1 MLSHSTLCVV
11 LQHPHSSNGVLYG
24 QWKTS
29 DRNSDRNYNSRYLSD
44 LHHETKKIQT
54 LEQFLIF
61 SILKQITVRT
71 STNPEA
77 GWNPFNSPPDHC
89 TRNTLKKDPT
99 PNFILRKAMSASCQW
114 EK

>member
-1 MLSHSTLCVV
+1 MEYRMD
-11 LQHPHSSNGVLYG
+11 NGRH
-24 QWKTS
+24 QTEIQTEIT
-29 DRNSDRNYNSRYLSD
+29 RNSRYLSD